1 MTELSPDNYKEV
13 IKKANA
19 IRNKNMLEKWKKR
32 KLRRLQKNNGSVS
45 GLDYFRDKID
55 NILKRSKISPKMTEM
70 LNKEHLEDFLKGENK
85 DGISKH

>member
-32 KLRRLQKNNGSVS
+32 KLRRLQKNNGSIS

>member
-32 KLRRLQKNNGSVS
+32 KLRRLQKNNGSIS
-45 GLDYFRDKID
+45 GIDYFRDKID